1 MSDILS
7 QEEIDALLNNSS
19 ISSRQ
24 TPSLSPEEADAI
36 GEIGNISMGTA
47 ATTLSSLLNHKVIIT
62 TPHVSISSSIDI
74 DEECEGSYIG
84 VEIHYTDGLKGANLL
99 ILKEEDVKT
108 ITDLLMGGDGSN
120 VHMELNDLHLSAVG
134 EVMNQMMGSSATSLA
149 AMVAK
154 SINISPPR
162 LFKMSSGKE
171 CISEVFGEEE
181 YLVKVMFKLEVENLI
196 DSQMMQLLP
205 VKFAKEL
212 VESLMN
218 PGMASPPSQLEE
230 SSPPDSPTQSPP
242 QDQLSQGLGGSNPL
256 YEEALAQRKQR
267 GIPASSS
274 NKVNVQ
280 PVSFES
286 FDEDENLRADR
297 ENMDLIMDVPLRV
310 TVEVGK
316 ARKTVKEILELSAGS
331 IIELDKLAGDPVDIL
346 VNGKLVA
353 KGEVVVIDDSFG
365 VRVTDIVTPANRLDR
380 MR

>member
-7 QEEIDALLNNSS
+7 QEEIDALLNNNRITSN
-19 ISSRQ
+19 Q
-24 TPSLSPEEADAI
+24 APSLSPEEADAI

-62 TPHVSISSSIDI
+62 TPHVSITSSMDI
-74 DEECEGSYIG
+74 DEQCDGSYIG

-171 CISEVFGEEE
+171 CISEVFGDEE

-205 VKFAKEL
+205 VKFAKDL
-212 VESLMN
+212 VESLMS
-218 PGMASPPSQLEE
+218 PGTDSQPPQEEE
-230 SSPPDSPTQSPP
+230 SSSAYS
-242 QDQLSQGLGGSNPL
+242 QDQDQSQAQISTNPGGSNPL
-256 YEEALAQRKQR
+256 YEEALTQRQQR

-274 NKVNVQ
+274 KVNVQ
-280 PVSFES
+280 PVSFQS
-286 FDEDENLRADR
+286 FDEEEDPRSDR
-297 ENMDLIMDVPLRV
+297 DNIDLIMDVPLRV

-316 ARKTVKEILELSAGS
+316 ARKTVREILELSAGS

-365 VRVTDIVTPANRLDR
+365 VRVTDIVSPANRLDR

>member
-1 MSDILS
+1 MSEILS
-7 QEEIDALLNNSS
+7 QEEIDALLNNSGNS
-19 ISSRQ
+19 PVQ
-24 TPSLSPEEADAI
+24 APSLSPEEADAI

-62 TPHVSISSSIDI
+62 TPHVSISSSLDI
-74 DEECEGSYIG
+74 DGECYDSCVG

-99 ILKEEDVKT
+99 ILKEVDVKM

-120 VHMELNDLHLSAVG
+120 VHMDLNDLHLSAVG

-149 AMVAK
+149 AMVSK

-162 LFKMSSGKE
+162 PFKMSSGKE
-171 CISEVFGEEE
+171 CISEVFGDEE

-205 VKFAKEL
+205 VKFAKDL

-218 PGMASPPSQLEE
+218 PGMDSTPPQEEE
-230 SSPPDSPTQSPP
+230 SSPPYSQPQPQPQVQVPQS
-242 QDQLSQGLGGSNPL
+242 QGGSNPL

-267 GIPASSS
+267 GIPASHS
-274 NKVNVQ
+274 KVNVQ
-280 PVSFES
+280 PVSFQS
-286 FDEDENLRADR
+286 FDEEEDSRSDR

-316 ARKTVKEILELSAGS
+316 ARKTVKEILELSSGS